1 MTITKIRLR
10 PATTMICLLTGLL
23 LFVSAFSLQAQ
34 TLRLAENAG
43 SRFQIIAGDD
53 TGTIAVSKIFSKYF
67 KESTGVELAVWDRA
81 EDLQHSILFYLLTG
95 KDKEWSQLSGDG
107 FLIETN
113 STDLCFYALN
123 NRGLEYAVYTFLE
136 KYLDCRCYTKN
147 MLVVPKHQRLDIPQ
161 INLCENPSFQ
171 FRVSYNNNAFY
182 EPFRSWQ
189 KLDNALRTGN
199 EKDWHISG
207 DWGLWVHTLHT
218 LLPPSEYFATH
229 PEYYALRS
237 GVRNP
242 AQLCL
247 SNPEV
252 LKLVIASLQ
261 KKMAEHP
268 TAKYWSVSQMD
279 NFGYC
284 RCDKCRA
291 IDSLEGSPS
300 GSILRFVNQVAA
312 AFPDKIISTLAYQY
326 SRKPPLLTRP
336 ASNVNIMLCT
346 IECDR
351 SRPIEADTSAGGFAS
366 DIKGW
371 AKITNNIL
379 VWDYVVNFSNSLL
392 PFPNF
397 PVLQAN
403 LKFFKDNHAT
413 MMFEQGFTTENT
425 DLTDLRGYLL
435 AKLMWNVNQNT
446 DSLMND
452 FLQGYYGAAAPYLR
466 TYINYMV
473 DELRNSKKQL
483 TLYEPASAH
492 KEGYLSPQMVSQ
504 YFMLLDKASAA
515 VGNDSVIQIRL
526 ENVRQGLRYAWLEV
540 RQMMPHTPYW
550 IFEQKPDGSYQVNPQ
565 TQTMLNELVAHA
577 KKYGPSIFH
586 EMGIPPAEYEKNMQA
601 YFDRGVSLSGTK
613 VKSITYATPYSPSY
627 AADGPNTLIDGVFGT
642 NNYFAL
648 WLGWWGKDVE
658 ATLELKETQKVMEV
672 KLNCLDNSQ
681 SWILAPSDIIV
692 SFSTDGKEFK
702 QIGEVKNPKAGQKL
716 EKQSV
721 PFTIPLNKGKGVVAK
736 YIRVFCKNQ
745 GKMPKW
751 TGVVDGDTWV
761 FIDEIEVN

>member
-1 MTITKIRLR
+1 MLIRHTPLMPVRITT
-10 PATTMICLLTGLL
+10 PLL
-23 LFVSAFSLQAQ
+23 LITLLLASAFSAKAQ
-34 TLRLAENAG
+34 SLLLAENG
-43 SRFQIIAGDD
+43 HTQFQIIVKGDTATERVAGVFA
-53 TGTIAVSKIFSKYF
+53 GYF
-67 KESTGVELAVWDRA
+67 KQSAGVTLPVWN
-81 EDLQHSILFYLLTG
+81 QHTASEHSVLFYLLTNTDSER
-95 KDKEWSQLSGDG
+95 KQLSGDG
-107 FLIETN
+107 YLINTTP
-113 STDLCFYALN
+113 TDLCFYALN

-136 KYLDCRCYTKN
+136 KYLNCRCYTKN
-147 MLVVPKHQRLDIPQ
+147 VLVVPKHQRLEIPQ
-161 INLCENPSFQ
+161 INLCENPSFL

-182 EPFRSWQ
+182 EPFKSWQ

-199 EKDWHISG
+199 EKDWHISD

-218 LLPPSEYFATH
+218 LLPPSEYFAAH

-268 TAKYWSVSQMD
+268 MAKYWSVSQMD

-284 RCDKCRA
+284 QCAQCRA

-326 SRKPPLLTRP
+326 SRKPPLITRP

-351 SRPIEADTSAGGFAS
+351 SKPIESDTSAGGFAS

-371 AKITNNIL
+371 AKITDNIL

-446 DSLMND
+446 DSLMMD
-452 FLQGYYGAAAPYLR
+452 FLKGYYGAAAPYLR

-550 IFEQKPDGSYQVNPQ
+550 IFEQKPDGSYQVKPEAQ
-565 TQTMLNELVAHA
+565 TILNQLVAHA
-577 KKYGPSIFH
+577 KKYGPGIFH

-601 YFDRGVSLSGTK
+601 YFDRGVSSSGTK

-627 AADGPNTLIDGVFGT
+627 AADGPNTLIDGVLGT

-658 ATLELKETQKVMEV
+658 ATLELKETQKVKEV
-672 KLNCLDNSQ
+672 RLNCLDNSQ

-716 EKQSV
+716 EKQSI

-761 FIDEIEVN
+761 FIDEIEIN